1 MIFLL
6 LLHQFYR
13 KMRKQSL
20 SNGIDWLSVFIYIA
34 LVAMGWMNIYSSSLS
49 SSNVDASLLDIS
61 QIYGKQLMFIILT
74 IPIIF
79 IVLFTDARF
88 YEKFSGVIFVVSL
101 LSLVGL
107 FAFGKTIAGQ
117 RCWYGIGGFTL
128 QPSEFAKAA
137 TSLALA
143 KYLGDVQ
150 VNLYHVNHQ
159 IKALAI
165 MFLPVLLILPQ
176 PDPGSAL
183 IYSIFIMVLYREGL
197 PGWYLVVAGLAIF
210 FFVLALEIPVVYI
223 VIAVFIGLGIVYY
236 FSKKNSRNLV
246 FSLII
251 LGLISGYTYSVNYVF
266 NNVFKQHHRDR
277 FNILLGKSV
286 DLKGIGYNTH
296 QSEIAVGSGG
306 WLGKGYLSGTQT
318 KGGFVPEQH
327 TDYIFTTVGE
337 EWGFIGCIV
346 VLGLFIGLILRIL
359 YLAERQKTKFSRVY
373 GYCVAGILFIHTFVN
388 VAMVLGV
395 FPTIGVPLPFFSYGG
410 SGLWGF
416 TILLFIFLK
425 MDANKV
431 NEW

>member
-1 MIFLL
+1 MKNQSVSNNLDWICVMIF
-6 LLHQFYR
+6 
-13 KMRKQSL
+13 
-20 SNGIDWLSVFIYIA
+20 IA
-34 LVAMGWMNIYSSSLS
+34 LVILGWLNIYSSSLS
-49 SSNVDASLLDIS
+49 LSMVNDSIFDIS
-61 QIYGKQLMFIILT
+61 QVYGKQMLFIFLT

-79 IVLFTDARF
+79 VVLFADAKF
-88 YEKFSGVIFVVSL
+88 YEKYSIIIFAVSL
-101 LSLVGL
+101 LSLIGL
-107 FAFGKTIAGQ
+107 FIFGKTIAGQ
-117 RCWYGIGGFTL
+117 RCWYGIGSFTL

-143 KYLGDVQ
+143 KFLSDVQ
-150 VNLYHVNHQ
+150 VNLNNVNDQ

-165 MFLPVLLILPQ
+165 VFLPVLLILPQ

-183 IYSIFIMVLYREGL
+183 IYFIFFLVLYREGL
-197 PGWYLVVAGLAIF
+197 PSWYLVVGFSAIF
-210 FFVLALEIPVVYI
+210 LFILALMLQPTYI
-223 VIAVFIGLGIVYY
+223 VIIAAIILAIIYFKSRIINRSLLFSGLI
-236 FSKKNSRNLV
+236 LV
-246 FSLII
+246 FVA
-251 LGLISGYTYSVNYVF
+251 GFVFSVDYVF
-266 NNVFKQHHRDR
+266 KNVFKQHHRDR
-277 FNILLGKSV
+277 FNILLGKAV
-286 DLKGIGYNTH
+286 DMKGIGYNTN

-306 WLGKGYLSGTQT
+306 WIGKGFLEGTQT

-337 EWGFIGCIV
+337 EWGFIGSLIV
-346 VLGLFIGLILRIL
+346 VGLFIGLILRIL

-388 VAMVLGV
+388 IAMVLGI